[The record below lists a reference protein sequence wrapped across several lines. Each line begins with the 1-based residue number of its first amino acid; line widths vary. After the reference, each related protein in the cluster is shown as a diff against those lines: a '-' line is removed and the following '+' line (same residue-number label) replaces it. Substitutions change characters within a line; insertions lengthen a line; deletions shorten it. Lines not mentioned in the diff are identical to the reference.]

1 MEIALYMCQ
10 PTGNV
15 NLRAY
20 VAGRK
25 RARNSSVRAEGCWHV
40 LQLCDPLENVIL
52 QKSSVAI
59 FSSLRRVTKLYIYLC
74 QFYSRSVQIL
84 NERIKITL
92 SFIFVFLSDCFAILP

>member
-20 VAGRK
+20 VAGRT

-52 QKSSVAI
+52 QKSSVAMFETRDKI
-59 FSSLRRVTKLYIYLC
+59 IHLFMSILFT
-74 QFYSRSVQIL
+74 FRSDF
-84 NERIKITL
+84 ERE
-92 SFIFVFLSDCFAILP
+92 D